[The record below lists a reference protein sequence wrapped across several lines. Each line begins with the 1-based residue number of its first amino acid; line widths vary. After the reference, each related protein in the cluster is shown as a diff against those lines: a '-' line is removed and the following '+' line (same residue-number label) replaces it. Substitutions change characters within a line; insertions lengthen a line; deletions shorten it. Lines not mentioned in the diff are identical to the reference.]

1 MSEGVGEDVA
11 DNPPGDEDDEGE
23 DCGECGV
30 CGVVK
35 AWEMCF
41 EER

>member
-11 DNPPGDEDDEGE
+11 DNPPVNEDDEGE

>member
-1 MSEGVGEDVA
+1 MSEVVGEDVA

-30 CGVVK
+30 CGGVK